1 VTGDPGRHPGDP
13 ATDDEEAFEAE
24 LAEEAPVSPEAA
36 AVADGET
43 AVGTDEVEAAA
54 ADDETRKG
62 EVR

>member
-1 VTGDPGRHPGDP
+1 MAQR
-13 ATDDEEAFEAE
+13 EAA